1 MDIQKTE
8 EPIAKKDDD
17 QPKSLQVAS
26 RGIKTGRDFADFMS
40 CLMSDIVAGRVTPQV
55 GNAACNAGGK
65 LLKVVEMQYKYG
77 DTTPGRPKTLILA
90 LGDEIN
96 EGPSMKPS

>member
-1 MDIQKTE
+1 MEPETPAAKT
-8 EPIAKKDDD
+8 DDS
-17 QPKSLQVAS
+17 PKSLQVAAK
-26 RGIKTGRDFADFMS
+26 GIKTGRDFADFMS

-96 EGPSMKPS
+96 ETPTTEKVQ

>member
-1 MDIQKTE
+1 MSST
-8 EPIAKKDDD
+8 ALD
-17 QPKSLQVAS
+17 QPKSLQVAE

-55 GNAACNAGGK
+55 GNGACNAGGK

-77 DTTPGRPKTLILA
+77 DTTPGRPKTLFLA
-90 LGDEIN
+90 LSDEDLN
-96 EGPSMKPS
+96 PSDDPQEK

>member
-1 MDIQKTE
+1 MDTLTPDKPPANT
-8 EPIAKKDDD
+8 DD
-17 QPKSLQVAS
+17 QPKSLQVAT

-96 EGPSMKPS
+96 EGPATKPS